1 MFEGREIA
9 RRDYRDDMYLIDTNV
24 VSELRR
30 PRPNRQVIK
39 WISDV
44 PPERLF
50 ISAVT
55 ISEIQAGIDVT
66 REQDEQ
72 KAAQLEAWLIQV
84 SRTYN
89 VLSMDANT
97 FRQWAKLMHR
107 KSNTLIEDAMIG
119 ATALTNGLTVS
130 TRNIRDFEALGLSA
144 IDPFRPAR

>member
-1 MFEGREIA
+1 
-9 RRDYRDDMYLIDTNV
+9 MYLVDTNV

-30 PRPNRQVIK
+30 PRPNRRVIK

-44 PPERLF
+44 PPEQLF

-55 ISEIQAGIDVT
+55 IGEIQAGIEVT
-66 REQDEQ
+66 REQDMQ

-107 KSNTLIEDAMIG
+107 KSNTLIEDAMIA

-130 TRNIRDFEALGLSA
+130 TRNIRDFEALGLAA
-144 IDPFRPAR
+144 IDPFQATP

>member
-1 MFEGREIA
+1 M
-9 RRDYRDDMYLIDTNV
+9 
-24 VSELRR
+24 
-30 PRPNRQVIK
+30 
-39 WISDV
+39 
-44 PPERLF
+44 PPEQLF

-55 ISEIQAGIDVT
+55 IGEIQAGIEVT
-66 REQDEQ
+66 REQDMQ

-107 KSNTLIEDAMIG
+107 KSNTLIEDAMIA

-130 TRNIRDFEALGLSA
+130 TRNIRDFEALGLAA
-144 IDPFRPAR
+144 IDPFQATP

>member
-1 MFEGREIA
+1 
-9 RRDYRDDMYLIDTNV
+9 MYLVDTNV

-30 PRPNRQVIK
+30 LRPNRRVIK

-44 PPERLF
+44 PPEQLF

-55 ISEIQAGIDVT
+55 ISEIQAGIEVT
-66 REQDEQ
+66 REQDMQ

-107 KSNTLIEDAMIG
+107 KSNTLIEDAMIA

-130 TRNIRDFEALGLSA
+130 TRNIRDFEALGLAA
-144 IDPFRPAR
+144 IDPFQATP